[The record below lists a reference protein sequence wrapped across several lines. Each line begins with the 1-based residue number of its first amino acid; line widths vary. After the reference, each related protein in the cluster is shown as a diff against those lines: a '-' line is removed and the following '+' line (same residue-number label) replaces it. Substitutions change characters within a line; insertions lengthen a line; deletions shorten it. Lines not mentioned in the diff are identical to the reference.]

1 MLDPLILLA
10 LAGVGLLAGFVDAV
24 AGGGGLIGIPA
35 LLFAGLP
42 PIAALA
48 THKVQ
53 GSCGTAMAAITY
65 WRRGFIDLPALM
77 PAVALTLLGSAAGA
91 FVVKRLDTASLAT
104 IVPVALIAIALYFL
118 FAPNL
123 SDTDKHAR
131 LPFAR
136 FVPPMGFCLGFYD
149 GIFGPGTG
157 SFMTIGFVT
166 LFGLGLTRATGH
178 TKLLNLTSNLAALL
192 VFIPSGD
199 VLWPAAL
206 AMAVGQLAGGYIGA
220 RTGIRYGAK
229 LIRPLVVAVSIV
241 LALKLLFFK

>member
-1 MLDPLILLA
+1 
-10 LAGVGLLAGFVDAV
+10 
-24 AGGGGLIGIPA
+24 
-35 LLFAGLP
+35 
-42 PIAALA
+42 
-48 THKVQ
+48 
-53 GSCGTAMAAITY
+53 
-65 WRRGFIDLPALM
+65 
-77 PAVALTLLGSAAGA
+77 
-91 FVVKRLDTASLAT
+91 
-104 IVPVALIAIALYFL
+104 
-118 FAPNL
+118 
-123 SDTDKHAR
+123 
-131 LPFAR
+131 
-136 FVPPMGFCLGFYD
+136 MGFCLGFYD

-199 VLWPAAL
+199 VLWPAAF

-220 RTGIRYGAK
+220 RTGIRYGAR